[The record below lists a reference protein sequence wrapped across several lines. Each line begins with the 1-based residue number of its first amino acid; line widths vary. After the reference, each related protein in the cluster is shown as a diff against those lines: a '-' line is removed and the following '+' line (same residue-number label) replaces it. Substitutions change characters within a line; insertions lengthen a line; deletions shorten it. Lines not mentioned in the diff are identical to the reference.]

1 MIEEDIYS
9 DLSGFAGLSA
19 LISTRIY
26 PLRMPQGGTFP
37 AVVYTRVSGSRINN
51 LDGENIQ
58 NPRFQVDCWA
68 ESYSA
73 AKAVAAQVESAFA
86 AASFT
91 SVLIADR
98 DDRDDTT
105 EIYRVSMDFSVWSV

>member
-1 MIEEDIYS
+1 MIEEDIYTA
-9 DLSGFAGLSA
+9 LSGFAGLSA
-19 LISTRIY
+19 LVSTRIY
-26 PLRMPQGGTFP
+26 PLHMPQGATFP
-37 AVVYTRVSGSRINN
+37 AVTYTRVSGARINN

-58 NPRFQVDCWA
+58 NPRYQVDCWA

-73 AKAVAAQVESAFA
+73 AKAVAAQVQLAFA

-98 DDRDDTT
+98 DDRDDTA
-105 EIYRVSMDFSVWSV
+105 EIYRVSMDFSIWSV